1 MVVRQ
6 SEGSASQP
14 GGSPLSFAP
23 AAFRARSGAGFLR
36 ALRLAGAVLCASI
49 FCLSFSTATQDAN
62 ANGETRSLTMHHAHT
77 NELITITFKRDG
89 SFDSAALEK
98 LNWFLRDWRNDE
110 PTSMAAQLFDVIW
123 FVYREVGAS
132 EPIKVMSAYRSPGTN
147 AMLRRRSRAVAKE
160 SQHMRGNAMDIHIPG
175 VSMARVREIGMRLQR
190 GGVGY
195 YPSAGS
201 PFVHLDVGSVR
212 SWPRMPR
219 EQLERL
225 FPDGKTVHLPKDGI
239 PLANYQAALAEVQA
253 RGGSALD
260 YATVT
265 TNRGKSLW
273 ALLFGGDED
282 EDIARD
288 VGRGGR
294 NARVATRSRGNA
306 ATEQVA
312 TLPSTGDGPGAWG
325 VAGLTGA
332 PQPRVAR
339 APVIATPS
347 PETEPAAAPPS
358 PAPAAPAAAEPQPA
372 PLQVASLPIPPIRPR
387 GAQFSSLVAATEPLP
402 PIRPSGLG
410 LTSPIPSLT
419 ASAAPVSAP
428 AEPVTL
434 AAAPNLPLPP
444 VRPVTAPPAEP
455 VAAPAPVAVA
465 NVPMPPLRPAV
476 PAVVEAPV
484 VVAAAPSP
492 VAAPLPPQ
500 RSAQPAAAEPAL
512 PSIVSRTPEP
522 ERLAAPLVQAYA
534 PVPAPIPPSRPVPPP
549 AVTAAVVPF
558 LPATATVAVPPL
570 PALTQTPPQPVR
582 LRDARPA
589 FVPRP
594 TNPLA
599 MVAAQ
604 PAIETRPS
612 QVTQVAEP
620 PVGRELRSAV
630 TASPLAAVGTVAA
643 PASGFTGSFIRPIGA
658 SFTRSGE

>member
-1 MVVRQ
+1 M
-6 SEGSASQP
+6 
-14 GGSPLSFAP
+14 
-23 AAFRARSGAGFLR
+23 
-36 ALRLAGAVLCASI
+36 AGAVLCASI
-49 FCLSFSTATQDAN
+49 LCLTFSTATQDAN

-89 SFDSAALEK
+89 SFDSSALEK
-98 LNWFLRDWRNDE
+98 LNWFLRDWRVDE
-110 PTSMAAQLFDVIW
+110 PTSMAPQLFDVIW

-219 EQLERL
+219 DQLERL

-260 YATVT
+260 YETVT
-265 TNRGKSLW
+265 TTRGKSLW

-294 NARVATRSRGNA
+294 NARVAARRGNA
-306 ATEQVA
+306 PTEQVA
-312 TLPSTGDGPGAWG
+312 ALPSSGDGPGAWG
-325 VAGLTGA
+325 VAGLTA
-332 PQPRVAR
+332 PPSVRPSR
-339 APVIATPS
+339 APVIATPT
-347 PETEPAAAPPS
+347 PTPDPEPAAAA
-358 PAPAAPAAAEPQPA
+358 PAPATPPAAEPQRA
-372 PLQVASLPIPPIRPR
+372 PLQVASLPVPPIRPK
-387 GAQFSSLVAATEPLP
+387 GSQFASLVAAAEPLP

-410 LTSPIPSLT
+410 LTSPVPNFA
-419 ASAAPVSAP
+419 ASAAPAP
-428 AEPVTL
+428 AQTEPVTL
-434 AAAPNLPLPP
+434 AAAPNMPLPP
-444 VRPVTAPPAEP
+444 VRPAVASPAEP
-455 VAAPAPVAVA
+455 PPPAVAAPVAVA
-465 NVPMPPLRPAV
+465 NVPMPPLRPAA
-476 PAVVEAPV
+476 PATVDTPV
-484 VVAAAPSP
+484 AVAAAPTP
-492 VAAPLPPQ
+492 VAAPLPPL
-500 RSAQPAAAEPAL
+500 RSALPATEPAL
-512 PSIVSRTPEP
+512 PSIVSRAPEP
-522 ERLAAPLVQAYA
+522 ERPAAPLVQAYA
-534 PVPAPIPPSRPVPPP
+534 AVPAPIPPSRPVPGPMAAAAGASPAAVPAASPP
-549 AVTAAVVPF
+549 APAAAPVQPAPVT
-558 LPATATVAVPPL
+558 PAMRP
-570 PALTQTPPQPVR
+570 R
-582 LRDARPA
+582 ESRPA

-594 TNPLA
+594 TNPMA

-604 PAIETRPS
+604 PAVEARPS

-643 PASGFTGSFIRPIGA
+643 PASGFTGSFIRPLGA